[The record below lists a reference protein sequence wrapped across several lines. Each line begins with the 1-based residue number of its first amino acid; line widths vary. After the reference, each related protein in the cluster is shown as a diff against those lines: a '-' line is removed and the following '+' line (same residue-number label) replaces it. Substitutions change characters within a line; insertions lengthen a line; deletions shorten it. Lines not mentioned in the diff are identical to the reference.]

1 MKKYGRTFHLPQ
13 SPGALS
19 DDKVMDRIDALL
31 AADEVVITEK
41 MDGENTTIHASGT
54 HARSPDSGAHV
65 SRDWMKAFAAGIAPQ
80 LRPGERIV
88 GEYLYARHAIGYDA
102 LPSYFLGFA
111 WIVGSDLLDGVIA
124 ELDSETQEGFVV
136 RSTAAFPETA
146 MPAHMGKYV
155 RAAQSRRTR
164 TPRSGSAGCT
174 SPAGPISGCIS
185 PVRTR
190 AGLDLAA
197 IGGDGEIGDGR
208 ILGLA
213 RPVRHHAGQS
223 GPLGDLDGFERL
235 GQGADLVDLDQKRVR
250 RTAPRS
256 PGAAASG
263 WSRTGRRRPVGSARP
278 GSRSA
283 AQPSQSSSAQPSS
296 IEKIG

>member
-111 WIVGSDLLDGVIA
+111 WIVGSDFMAWDATLERFSELGILSVPVLYRGAFSQRVLDGVIA

-155 RAAQSRRTR
+155 RAAHVQTD
-164 TPRSGSAGCT
+164 THW
-174 SPAGPISGCIS
+174 
-185 PVRTR
+185 TR
-190 AGLDLAA
+190 APLVRNRLA
-197 IGGDGEIGDGR
+197 GR
-208 ILGLA
+208 
-213 RPVRHHAGQS
+213 
-223 GPLGDLDGFERL
+223 
-235 GQGADLVDLDQKRVR
+235 
-250 RTAPRS
+250 
-256 PGAAASG
+256 
-263 WSRTGRRRPVGSARP
+263 
-278 GSRSA
+278 
-283 AQPSQSSSAQPSS
+283 
-296 IEKIG
+296 